1 MVHSAVL
8 LKAEVKILQ
17 EANQAKERRKRKQ
30 RKRIVQGG
38 SLTVQEGEE
47 LIENAAIQA
56 QIQNEVAGRIVR
68 SDGSAGKQRR
78 CRNCN
83 QFGHNIRTCKEIE
96 DSICN

>member
-1 MVHSAVL
+1 M
-8 LKAEVKILQ
+8 Q

-38 SLTVQEGEE
+38 SLTVQEGEQ
-47 LIENAAIQA
+47 LIENGAIQA
-56 QIQNEVAGRIVR
+56 QIQNEVAGRIVQ
-68 SDGSAGKQRR
+68 SDGSAGKQQR

-96 DSICN
+96 DSIYD

>member
-17 EANQAKERRKRKQ
+17 EANGAKERRKRKQ
-30 RKRIVQGG
+30 KKHIAQGG
-38 SLTVQEGEE
+38 SLTVQEGEQ
-47 LIENAAIQA
+47 LIENGVIQA
-56 QIQNEVAGRIVR
+56 QIQNEVAGRVVR
-68 SDGSAGKQRR
+68 PDGSASKQRR

-83 QFGHNIRTCKEIE
+83 QFGHNIRTCKGIE